1 MAFGLLTTKW
11 RILRRP
17 LNYSTAKNAKIVRVC
32 AKLHNF
38 CIRMQQL
45 DEENDGG
52 GRIGHI
58 VDEVENPERFGIIPV
73 DHGGNMVNPFGYLPT
88 VSDDD
93 DFPDTDPTSIYTS
106 LSPDS
111 NRRQFIVSEI
121 IARSLQRPQHNK
133 RRNNG

>member
-1 MAFGLLTTKW
+1 
-11 RILRRP
+11 
-17 LNYSTAKNAKIVRVC
+17 
-32 AKLHNF
+32 
-38 CIRMQQL
+38 MQQL